1 MTDSEMFAK
10 RTGGLSLAST
20 FLKYVGTEQEG
31 FIVDWIC
38 QVLEKPSVVILDTD
52 VALIVVRS
60 ATLFEERE
68 VTVWV
73 KKRGEP
79 LEAIRTRWGRSP
91 LEHVGE
97 GREGGNVDSETP
109 ESACSSTRRTSDD
122 KP

>member
-1 MTDSEMFAK
+1 MTDAEVFAK
-10 RTGGLSLAST
+10 KTGGLSLAAT
-20 FLKYVGTEQEG
+20 FLKYVGTEQEP

-38 QVLEKPSVVILDTD
+38 QVLEKPSAVILDTD

-73 KKRGEP
+73 KKRDAG
-79 LEAIRTRWGRSP
+79 LVFR

-97 GREGGNVDSETP
+97 RREGGNVD
-109 ESACSSTRRTSDD
+109 R
-122 KP
+122 

>member
-79 LEAIRTRWGRSP
+79 LE
-91 LEHVGE
+91 HVGE
-97 GREGGNVDSETP
+97 GREGGNVDRETP